1 LEFVLRCHWSKRKHI
16 HHTNHASGETTQA
29 TPGMIDAG
37 RVLVDSDPVEP
48 LKPQFDQGRQGLMSV
63 AANFDALRNTIRR
76 LKLAGR
82 DDEDRCRRAASSLSS
97 G

>member
-1 LEFVLRCHWSKRKHI
+1 
-16 HHTNHASGETTQA
+16 
-29 TPGMIDAG
+29 MIDAG

-76 LKLAGR
+76 LKGCFLLIVWVIR
-82 DDEDRCRRAASSLSS
+82 FDRYPRAH
-97 G
+97 